1 MHKQIE
7 REGFRLN
14 YAIIKQY
21 NNFVLRQ
28 FYKRFEVVGY
38 EENMVFGS
46 PLIMAGNHQN
56 ALIDALNMV
65 GTTRVN
71 RQPTFITRSD
81 VFGNMMTPI
90 LYSWK
95 MLPIYRERDNMPIEE
110 RMRKNEEIFGVTVRR
125 LSLNESVLI
134 FPEGNH
140 NRKLRIRALQKG
152 FARMA
157 FKAEEQNDFKLGTLV
172 VPVGLNY
179 SDHLKFQGD
188 MLINIGEP
196 IPVANYIELYKEK
209 PGKALIAIRN
219 DLRTAMRKTVL
230 DIRNDEYY
238 DLIKDLAKMAGPELA
253 QKQHGTG
260 FSLRQQFDL
269 SKQVIAGMDEK
280 IAREDADLPELQA
293 QMLEYQ
299 ETLKELR
306 IRDHTVLTAPN
317 SLIGQFF
324 QAILLLLGLPLH
336 LYGVI
341 NNYLPYKLAEQLAVK
356 NFKDDHFHT
365 SIMMASSMVI
375 YPLFAFLQ
383 TGIVW
388 GVLGDWKIA
397 LAYLVSVPFSGK
409 FSIFYSE
416 QVKKWWSRVKFNSL
430 LRKKNLQALKIRDLR
445 KKFTQLAESLTTK
458 RKKVTT

>member
-7 REGFRLN
+7 KEGFRVN
-14 YAIIKQY
+14 YAIVKQY

-38 EENMVFGS
+38 EENMVYGV
-46 PLIMAGNHQN
+46 PLILAGNHQN

-65 GTTRVN
+65 GATRVN

-81 VFGNMMTPI
+81 VFGHFMTPI

-95 MLPIYRERDNMPIEE
+95 MLPIYRERDNMPVEE
-110 RMRKNEEIFGVTVRR
+110 RFKKNEEIFDVTVGR

-140 NRKLRIRALQKG
+140 NRKLRIRNLQKG

-172 VPVGLNY
+172 VPMGLNY

-188 MLINIGEP
+188 MLINIGKP
-196 IPVANYIELYKEK
+196 IPVENYIEQYKVN

-219 DLRTAMRKTVL
+219 DLRKAMRETVI

-238 DLIKDLAKMAGPELA
+238 DLIKGLSEIASPELA
-253 QKQHGTG
+253 AEKHGPG
-260 FSLRQQFDL
+260 FSLRQKFDI
-269 SKQVIAGMDEK
+269 SKQIIAGMDEK
-280 IAREDADLPELQA
+280 IERADADLPEWKENMQKY
-293 QMLEYQ
+293 LES
-299 ETLKELR
+299 LKELK
-306 IRDHTVLTAPN
+306 IRDHTVSKAPQ
-317 SLIGQFF
+317 SLLGQLI
-324 QAILLLLGLPLH
+324 QAILLLLGLPFH
-336 LYGVI
+336 LYGVLC
-341 NNYLPYKLAEQLAVK
+341 NYLPYKLAEQLAVR

-388 GVLGDWKIA
+388 GIFGDWQIA
-397 LAYLVSVPFSGK
+397 LGYLFSIPFSGK
-409 FSIFYSE
+409 FAIYYSE
-416 QVKKWWSRVKFNSL
+416 QIKKWWSRVKFNSL
-430 LRKKNLQALKIRDLR
+430 LRKKDQQALKIKDLR
-445 KKFTQLAESLTTK
+445 NDFAKLAKSLTTK
-458 RKKVTT
+458 REKVTT

>member
-21 NNFVLRQ
+21 NNFILRQ

-38 EENMVFGS
+38 EENMVYGV
-46 PLIMAGNHQN
+46 PIIMAGNHQN

-65 GTTRVN
+65 GATRIN

-81 VFGNMMTPI
+81 VFGHFMTPI

-95 MLPIYRERDNMPIEE
+95 MLPIYRERDNMPLEE
-110 RMRKNEEIFGVTVRR
+110 RLKKNDEIFDITVRR

-140 NRKLRIRALQKG
+140 NRKLRIRNLQKG

-157 FKAEEQNDFKLGTLV
+157 FKAEEQNDFNLGTLV

-196 IPVANYIELYKEK
+196 IPVADYIEKYKEN

-219 DLRTAMRKTVL
+219 DLRTAMRKTVI

-238 DLIKDLAKMAGPELA
+238 DLIKNLIEMTAPELA
-253 QKQHGTG
+253 REEHGPG
-260 FSLRQQFDL
+260 FTLSQQFQI
-269 SKQVIAGMDEK
+269 SKRIIAEMDQK
-280 IAREDADLPELQA
+280 IEREDADLPELKEHMQG
-293 QMLEYQ
+293 YQ
-299 ETLKELR
+299 QTLKDLK
-306 IRDHTVLTAPN
+306 IRDHTVLNAPN
-317 SLIGQFF
+317 SFVGQIL
-324 QAILLLLGLPLH
+324 QALLLLMGLPLH
-336 LYGVI
+336 LFGVLS
-341 NNYLPYKLAEQLAVK
+341 NYLPYKLAEQLAVK

-365 SIMMASSMVI
+365 SIMMASSMII
-375 YPLFAFLQ
+375 YPLFAFIN

-388 GVLGDWKIA
+388 GIFGDWRIA
-397 LAYLVSVPFSGK
+397 LGYLISIPFSGK
-409 FSIFYSE
+409 FAIYYSE

-430 LRKKNLQALKIRDLR
+430 LRKKDQQALKIKDLR
-445 KKFTQLAESLTTK
+445 KDFSKLAKSLTTK
-458 RKKVTT
+458 REKVTT